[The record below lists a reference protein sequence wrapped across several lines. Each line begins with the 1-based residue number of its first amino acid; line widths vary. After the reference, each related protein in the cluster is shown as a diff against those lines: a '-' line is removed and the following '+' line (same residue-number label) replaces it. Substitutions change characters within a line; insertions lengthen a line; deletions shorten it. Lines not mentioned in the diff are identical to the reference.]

1 MSTTRLFGLIYH
13 LLNHEK
19 ATTSELAKQFEVSTR
34 TITRDINTLSS
45 IGVPIYTETGR
56 NGGVYLL
63 SSFVLDKVL
72 LSEEERKNL
81 LLALKGIRQLTPQI
95 SGQSLAKLQ
104 SLFKQPDADWL
115 EVDFSTWHRRENG
128 NDTFDLLKEYFNKPR
143 DHL

>member
-19 ATTSELAKQFEVSTR
+19 ATTAELAKQFEVSTR

-81 LLALKGIRQLTPQI
+81 LLALKGFA
-95 SGQSLAKLQ
+95 S
-104 SLFKQPDADWL
+104 
-115 EVDFSTWHRRENG
+115 
-128 NDTFDLLKEYFNKPR
+128 
-143 DHL
+143 